1 MKIEVWILISV
12 LLLLLVVS
20 YWLHRIENKMKRKD
34 ELILSFLSSLNE
46 KQVDDFVAYYNK
58 ALENE

>member
-12 LLLLLVVS
+12 LLFLLVVS
-20 YWLHRIENKMKRKD
+20 YWLYRIENKMKRKD